1 MARSSRYYPPRIG
14 VHRGTWEGDLDGRE
28 SPCGWDCE
36 RRICESFFFSKLSH
50 EQFHS
55 YTLLLTSVNGFAL
68 IRLPF
73 IPLFILSLLYY
84 ELLWFSF
91 LPLSLSPSVFCL
103 LCTTEGRFGKER
115 ALKFPRHSDTSD
127 RFPPMRDKPR
137 FHVRHVFS
145 AYLHIHSYNFEIPF
159 SFRERDR

>member
-91 LPLSLSPSVFCL
+91 LPLSLSLCL
-103 LCTTEGRFGKER
+103 LSFMYHRRPIWER
-115 ALKFPRHSDTSD
+115 ESLKVSSPLRHFRSVSPDARQTALSRT
-127 RFPPMRDKPR
+127 PR
-137 FHVRHVFS
+137 F
-145 AYLHIHSYNFEIPF
+145 
-159 SFRERDR
+159 FRLLTYSQL